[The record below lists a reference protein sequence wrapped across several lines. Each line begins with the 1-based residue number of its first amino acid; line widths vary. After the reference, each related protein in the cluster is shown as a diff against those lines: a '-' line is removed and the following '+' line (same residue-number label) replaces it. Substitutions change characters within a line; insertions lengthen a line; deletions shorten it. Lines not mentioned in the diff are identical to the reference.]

1 MTNIVK
7 NQKYEELVQR
17 EFDPAETLK
26 LLKHTNQQIYWSW
39 GVEKVVNY
47 NDLGLI
53 LLVNGH
59 HHTGVVFIRL
69 SWDDTYSY
77 FLLNP
82 DLSMKKEVHQVYFDE
97 LQERIDKDIEYIDK
111 YDKY

>member
-1 MTNIVK
+1 MTKIVK
-7 NQKYEELVQR
+7 NANYELLVQR

-26 LLKHTNQQIYWSW
+26 VLKNPNQQIFWSW

-47 NDLGLI
+47 NHQGLI

-59 HHTGVVFIRL
+59 HHQGVVFIRL

-77 FLLNP
+77 FLLHP
-82 DLSMKKEVHQVYFDE
+82 DLSIKKEAHNVYFDE
-97 LQERIDKDIEYIDK
+97 LQDRIDKDVEYISK

>member
-1 MTNIVK
+1 MTKIVK
-7 NQKYEELVQR
+7 NAKYELLVQR
-17 EFDPAETLK
+17 TFDPQETLQV
-26 LLKHTNQQIYWSW
+26 LKGTNQQIYWSW

-59 HHTGVVFIRL
+59 HHKGVVFIRL

-82 DLSMKKEVHQVYFDE
+82 DLSIKLETHNVYFDE
-97 LQERIDKDIEYIDK
+97 LQERVDKDVEYIDK

>member
-7 NQKYEELVQR
+7 NEKYEKLVQR
-17 EFDPAETLK
+17 DFNPAETLK
-26 LLKHTNQQIYWSW
+26 VLKSPNQQIYWSW
-39 GVEKVVNY
+39 GVERVVNY
-47 NDLGLI
+47 NNQGLI

-59 HHTGVVFIRL
+59 HHRGVVFIRL

-77 FLLNP
+77 FLLNT
-82 DLSMKKEVHQVYFDE
+82 DLSIKKEVHNIYFDE
-97 LQERIDKDIEYIDK
+97 LQQRVDKDVEYIDK